1 MKTWLAG
8 ALVGACVGVVIYLL
22 LSSKSAPPAETRHTP
37 LPQPATAP
45 ASPAAPVVLTEV
57 VEVTDIDHLLDPPA
71 RPDTGVPFDEVTEN
85 VRPIS
90 AEPAQDS
97 SGRGRPGIA
106 PMPRPIPDGFTRGG
120 SFHF

>member
-71 RPDTGVPFDEVTEN
+71 RPDIGVPFDEVT
-85 VRPIS
+85 RTS
-90 AEPAQDS
+90 LDLAEPARIPPATD
-97 SGRGRPGIA
+97 GPELA